1 MNCFCSGDFVVMD
14 TECHN
19 RMEKML
25 SLQEKLIAVEKDR
38 LAGRAGCTLD
48 ELEAELET
56 VIINAEKDG
65 RFENR

>member
-1 MNCFCSGDFVVMD
+1 MINPRSFSR
-14 TECHN
+14 EYLELQ
-19 RMEKML
+19 RMEKMIWL
-25 SLQEKLIAVEKDR
+25 REELTAVEKDR

-65 RFENR
+65 RFEDR

>member
-1 MNCFCSGDFVVMD
+1 
-14 TECHN
+14 
-19 RMEKML
+19 MEKMIWL
-25 SLQEKLIAVEKDR
+25 REELIAVEEDR

-56 VIINAEKDG
+56 VIINAEKDS

>member
-1 MNCFCSGDFVVMD
+1 MITQRSFSR
-14 TECHN
+14 EYLELQ
-19 RMEKML
+19 RMEKMIWL
-25 SLQEKLIAVEKDR
+25 REELIAVEEDR

>member
-1 MNCFCSGDFVVMD
+1 MINQRSCSR
-14 TECHN
+14 EYLELQ
-19 RMEKML
+19 RMEKMIWL
-25 SLQEKLIAVEKDR
+25 REELIAVEEDR

-56 VIINAEKDG
+56 VIINAEKDS